1 MNGEADNSR
10 LVSMHVYMHLA
21 FKELTKGNRRMPR
34 RKNRRHLFDRR
45 KGSFTSIKEV
55 SSIFPS

>member
-21 FKELTKGNRRMPR
+21 FEEFI
-34 RKNRRHLFDRR
+34 KNQTFERILHFERITLSHDFF
-45 KGSFTSIKEV
+45 G
-55 SSIFPS
+55 